1 MDLIARGPNGRLDS
15 MAACKLLWSGAVSF
29 EEANVVWDGQAHR
42 LQEPTIHD
50 DVISL
55 YQLSHQDVEAVLPD
69 MLSLLATLERDKALS
84 VATSNA
90 PDDVRQVVAT
100 GRITGITVF
109 LLQADNHPLIVELAD
124 KDTFQVRYDV
134 RLCSLIPDLQEL
146 LCRMLCHL
154 RAFRGD
160 RKPFTVLFTKNGPQ
174 RRPRSDSSGADSM
187 RAPIKPLDSRVEV
200 ELEEL
205 LDIVPYHTATIH
217 TQSDATS
224 DAAIGLV
231 EDRTVSG
238 SRLQPEDLQAITV
251 LEASIYTT
259 HALADATSSR
269 IKDFEKTRA
278 QVDVTKPDS
287 KAVKRRASRSL
298 SALSSDA
305 RAIRSLAI
313 RSALYLGVGI
323 ALMWLGRMLIVDGDE
338 ILRLA
343 AGAWN
348 DAVGRATDL
357 MSLTLGQTQSVGR
370 HDSMELPTEA
380 GSNVLRV
387 IGFLVMGLGI
397 VFPITRIL
405 RYKRRIDRERAFIQ
419 SHMGF
424 IAELSHKQQ
433 LSAEMA
439 YSEELGTW
447 ASSISHISH
456 EIELAQS
463 SLALLK
469 QTNKRTRE
477 ALAACQDLLG
487 CKAPAAQPVS
497 LSTKR
502 STTALVQSINAE
514 YSEKE
519 RHERIVAYCNDAADI
534 ASRAEATEVNPS

>member
-29 EEANVVWDGQAHR
+29 EEENVVWDGQAHR
-42 LQEPTIHD
+42 LTEPTIHD

-55 YQLSHQDVEAVLPD
+55 YQLSHQDVESVLPD
-69 MLSLLATLERDKALS
+69 MLSLLATLERDKTLS
-84 VATSNA
+84 AATSNA
-90 PDDVRQVVAT
+90 SDDVRQIIAT
-100 GRITGITVF
+100 GHITGITLF

-124 KDTFQVRYDV
+124 KDTFQVRYDL

-174 RRPRSDSSGADSM
+174 RRPRSVSSGADSPH
-187 RAPIKPLDSRVEV
+187 APIKPLDARVEV
-200 ELEEL
+200 KLEEL
-205 LDIVPYHTATIH
+205 LDVEPYHTVPTH
-217 TQSDATS
+217 TVSDTASDAT
-224 DAAIGLV
+224 IGLV
-231 EDRTVSG
+231 EDHTVSG
-238 SRLQPEDLQAITV
+238 THPQPEDLQAISV

-278 QVDVTKPDS
+278 QVDAMKPDS
-287 KAVKRRASRSL
+287 KAAKRRASRSL

-305 RAIRSLAI
+305 KAVRSLAI
-313 RSALYLGVGI
+313 RSALYLCVGI
-323 ALMWLGRMLIVDGDE
+323 ALMWLGRTLVVEGDE
-338 ILRLA
+338 VLRLA
-343 AGAWN
+343 TSAWN

-357 MSLTLGQTQSVGR
+357 VSLTLGQTQSVGR
-370 HDSMELPTEA
+370 RDPMELPVEA
-380 GSNVLRV
+380 GSNVLRI
-387 IGFLVMGLGI
+387 IGLLVMGLGI

-405 RYKRRIDRERAFIQ
+405 RCKRRIDRERAFIQ

-439 YSEELGTW
+439 YSQELGAW
-447 ASSISHISH
+447 ASGVSHISH

-469 QTNKRTRE
+469 KTNKRTRE
-477 ALAACQDLLG
+477 ALAACRDLLG
-487 CKAPAAQPVS
+487 SKAPASQPVS

-502 STTALVQSINAE
+502 STVALVQSINAE

-534 ASRAEATEVNPS
+534 ASRAETQGV